1 MRRSPLSA
9 LVLQGA
15 LSIPGNSRP
24 VSVPLVQRHF
34 PPSTGER
41 ALPSRGFLAPLP
53 LSSTHLSVGREAS
66 EAEGLLSPP
75 QPAQHR
81 RTSAPSLAFP
91 PQADHLRPPPL
102 HRRRLCVLSARHFA
116 CGTLRPISALP
127 GSSNTGPRLLCSGG
141 CPDPPPSHPSSG

>member
-9 LVLQGA
+9 LILQGA
-15 LSIPGNSRP
+15 LSIPGNSRT
-24 VSVPLVQRHF
+24 VSVPRVQRHF

-41 ALPSRGFLAPLP
+41 ALPSRGFLAPLL
-53 LSSTHLSVGREAS
+53 LSSTHLSVGCGAS

-91 PQADHLRPPPL
+91 PKAITSDR
-102 HRRRLCVLSARHFA
+102 HRF
-116 CGTLRPISALP
+116 
-127 GSSNTGPRLLCSGG
+127 TGGG
-141 CPDPPPSHPSSG
+141 YAF